1 MSRPRARAIVTTWIG
16 RWYRRY
22 VATRMAS
29 QAAKVIRSV
38 HLTEKQ
44 IRRAMTVLVL
54 LTFSKQFFWQACRA
68 TYILPHRQV
77 RHIDPRRPAMLV
89 CISRRIGHRHCGR
102 RVHRR
107 QDRPQIRH
115 LVLDLGAAPFALC
128 LPYAGYAVTIALS
141 VIVGLVISS
150 AFSAILVFAT
160 ELKPAH
166 IGTIAGLFFR
176 PLVRS
181 GRHRSRI
188 LRMACR
194 NDRHTI
200 CIPREHTPPLL
211 GIVAALLPDMKPA
224 DKKQ

>member
-1 MSRPRARAIVTTWIG
+1 
-16 RWYRRY
+16 
-22 VATRMAS
+22 
-29 QAAKVIRSV
+29 
-38 HLTEKQ
+38 
-44 IRRAMTVLVL
+44 MTVLVL

-68 TYILPHRQV
+68 TSHSSSSTSSAYRSATPSYACLHFSPHR
-77 RHIDPRRPAMLV
+77 PSALWLGGY
-89 CISRRIGHRHCGR
+89 IGDKIGR
-102 RVHRR
+102 KYV
-107 QDRPQIRH
+107 IWCSI
-115 LVLDLGAAPFALC
+115 LGAAPFALC

-160 ELKPAH
+160 ELKPSTYRH
-166 IGTIAGLFFR
+166 HRRTVFR

-200 CIPREHTPPLL
+200 CIPREHTPPPAWHRGRTAPRHETGRQEAIRTMHLSVSQFF
-211 GIVAALLPDMKPA
+211 IVILQTYNDQSETNINVIL
-224 DKKQ
+224 